1 MSIKLALPT
10 GDARSAVAGLLREC
24 GLPTDGYDP
33 PSRVLRA
40 ELAEVG
46 LVYRIFREQDIPIQ
60 VALGNYD
67 LGVCS
72 LAWVLEHSIRFPRQQ
87 IVLLGSLAGGAAEL
101 WLAASPESGLAAGEV
116 PAGEAGFGARIA
128 SEYGNLAD
136 WLALRLRWP
145 RYELL
150 PLYGSADA
158 YPPEDAELVLLAASG
173 EADVH
178 GRGLLPLARVLDS
191 RLVLVANRRALATRS
206 LAPVLA
212 KLSGRL
218 QPVFPVLNVPRRWR
232 TAPFSR
238 AERRREVVRLA
249 LPDGHAQRHTHAA
262 LLEAGLQLEGYGE
275 KEFVRRPRAPEAAL
289 EVKVIRPQDM
299 PMLVAR
305 GHFDVAVTG
314 VDWLKEHLARFPS
327 SPVRMAVDLQRSRYR
342 IGPVVAE
349 EFPADSLDAALRI
362 WRRWDRP
369 VRIASEYPALAE
381 EFARD
386 FRLHFAT
393 IIPINGASEGFVP
406 EDADILIEGS
416 ETGTSIRAN
425 GLKMLAPFLESTNC
439 VIVRDPPVTERV
451 DVLERLLAR
460 FASAG
465 RVAAGV

>member
-10 GDARSAVAGLLREC
+10 GDARPTVAGLLREC
-24 GLPTDGYDP
+24 GLPTEGYDP

-40 ELAEVG
+40 ELAEFG
-46 LVYRIFREQDIPIQ
+46 LAYRVFREQDIPIQ
-60 VALGNYD
+60 VALGNHD
-67 LGVCS
+67 LGICS
-72 LAWVLEHSIRFPRQQ
+72 LAWVLEHSIRFPRQEVV
-87 IVLLGSLAGGAAEL
+87 ILGGVDGGSAEL
-101 WLAASPESGLAAGEV
+101 WLAASPDSGLDAGEV
-116 PAGEAGFGARIA
+116 PAGEAGSGVRIA

-150 PLYGSADA
+150 PLYGSAEA
-158 YPPEDAELVLLAASG
+158 YPPEDAELVLLGASG
-173 EADVH
+173 EADIAQ
-178 GRGLLPLARVLDS
+178 RGLLPLARVLDS

-212 KLSGRL
+212 KLGGRL
-218 QPVFPVLNVPRRWR
+218 HPVSPTLSVPRRWR
-232 TAPFSR
+232 TKPFSR
-238 AERRREVVRLA
+238 VERRRDVVRLA

-275 KEFVRRPRAPEAAL
+275 KEFVRRPRAPEPGL

-299 PMLVAR
+299 PLLVAR

-314 VDWLKEHLARFPS
+314 VDWLRDHRSRFPS
-327 SPVRMAVDLQRSRYR
+327 SPVRLAVDLQRSRYR

-349 EFPADSLDAALRI
+349 EFPAVSTEEALRI
-362 WRRWDRP
+362 WRSWERP

-381 EFARD
+381 EFAREL
-386 FRLHFAT
+386 RLHFTT

-425 GLKMLAPFLESTNC
+425 GLKMLDPFLESTNC
-439 VIVRDPPVTERV
+439 VIVRDPPVTERR
-451 DVLERLLAR
+451 DVLEWLLAR